1 MTVERIGVEENG
13 QVPVILSSNRN
24 LSDTTLLR
32 RQTVELIFA
41 QRPGLR
47 VPTAAVRMEDGQSVV
62 YVQVGVTAE
71 KKPVTILA
79 QKDDYT
85 LVEPVI
91 ADDAS
96 EKQRKKVLR
105 SGDAVIV
112 AGEKIWDGMVLE

>member
-1 MTVERIGVEENG
+1 M
-13 QVPVILSSNRN
+13 
-24 LSDTTLLR
+24 
-32 RQTVELIFA
+32 ELIFA

-85 LVEPVI
+85 LVEPVT